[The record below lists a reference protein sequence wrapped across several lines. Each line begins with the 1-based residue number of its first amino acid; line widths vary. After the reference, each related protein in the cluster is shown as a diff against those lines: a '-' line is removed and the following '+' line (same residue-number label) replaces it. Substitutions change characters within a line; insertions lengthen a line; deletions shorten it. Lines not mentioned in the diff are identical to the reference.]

1 MQEGR
6 IIHHLPIYILNY
18 TEQQGAIYDY
28 VWIGEFLGVKNKIA
42 MTKLMYLSYK
52 TVLQYLILIIDT
64 CRFDNKIDT
73 GSKMAQQEDHW
84 EGRGYKGI
92 QNVLP
97 YLQLISNRTMKQSS
111 QASGFSFVQWVLYTC
126 LWDQSETKMN

>member
-1 MQEGR
+1 M
-6 IIHHLPIYILNY
+6 
-18 TEQQGAIYDY
+18 EQQGAIYDY

-73 GSKMAQQEDHW
+73 GSKMA
-84 EGRGYKGI
+84 
-92 QNVLP
+92 
-97 YLQLISNRTMKQSS
+97 
-111 QASGFSFVQWVLYTC
+111 
-126 LWDQSETKMN
+126 